1 MSDETTNTKDNKM
14 TYMTINGINIDT
26 NISLDMVEDLL
37 DAVMADEN
45 ECSVSEDEKKKL
57 WATKHGLTS

>member
-1 MSDETTNTKDNKM
+1 M